1 MTKNNSYDSIP
12 YKINL
17 QKKFNHLSLSCSNQN
32 ITNTNTNKIPNYNLN
47 QNNKKNLQ
55 IRIKHYSPNNNM
67 YKNKYVNLFSKNGN
81 VFSNIM
87 NKRSNSDSKKKKV
100 LNYNNMNL
108 SDNENTRSSIH
119 KPMNLNNLN
128 NYNYIPLETKCYNFM
143 KI

>member
-1 MTKNNSYDSIP
+1 MGIKNLTKNNSYDSIP

-32 ITNTNTNKIPNYNLN
+32 ITNSNKIQNYDFNLK
-47 QNNKKNLQ
+47 NKKNLQ

-67 YKNKYVNLFSKNGN
+67 YKNKYVNLFPKNGN
-81 VFSNIM
+81 IFSNIM

-119 KPMNLNNLN
+119 KPMNLNHIIKNMGFN
-128 NYNYIPLETKCYNFM
+128 
-143 KI
+143 